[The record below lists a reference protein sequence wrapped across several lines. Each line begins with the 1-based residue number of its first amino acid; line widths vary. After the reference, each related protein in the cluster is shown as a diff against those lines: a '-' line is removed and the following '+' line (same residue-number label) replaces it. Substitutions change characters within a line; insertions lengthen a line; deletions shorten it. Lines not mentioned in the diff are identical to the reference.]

1 LCHKTIFY
9 NMLPKFLI
17 ADNSQEQPN
26 RLFVVHT
33 QTPRFILEGSDD
45 DFSEDQIMNWIDKP
59 SLSEEEI
66 EQLINNAEDFLDTEL
81 SNQEDLYDDMVNE
94 DTD

>member
-1 LCHKTIFY
+1 
-9 NMLPKFLI
+9 MLPKFLI